1 MKRTLLLGAIACLL
15 MPLYAADLQEVI
27 AKTNATYANLNSFY
41 TKFRQVMCDEAL
53 GTCNIYDG
61 EIYFLRPNFFKMTI
75 EKPGQVLV
83 GDSSSLWIY
92 LPAEKRAI
100 RQTLKEIP
108 FAINPNLFLA
118 GYEERFNANLTSD
131 SAGTFGITL
140 TPKEATE
147 IFTRVVVTIDA
158 STHTITAIAI
168 VDQAGAENKFYFEDT
183 KLNPAINRKLFKFNP
198 PKGTEIIEE

>member
-1 MKRTLLLGAIACLL
+1 MKRIMIFISISVVISILG
-15 MPLYAADLQEVI
+15 AADLGEVI

-41 TKFRQVMCDEAL
+41 TKFRQFMCDEAM
-53 GTCNIYDG
+53 GVCNIYDG
-61 EIYFLRPNFFKMTI
+61 EIYFLRPNFFKKTI

-92 LPAEKRAI
+92 LPVEKRAI
-100 RQTLKEIP
+100 RQTLKDVP

-118 GYEERFNANLTSD
+118 GYEERFNAALTSD
-131 SAGTFGITL
+131 SAGTIGITL

-147 IFTRVVVTIDA
+147 IFTRVVVTVDA
-158 STHTITAIAI
+158 SSYVITAIAI

-183 KLNPAINRKLFKFNP
+183 KLNPEINRKLFKFNP

>member
-1 MKRTLLLGAIACLL
+1 MKIFLKLGAIICMLA
-15 MPLYAADLQEVI
+15 PLYAADLQEVV

-41 TKFRQVMCDEAL
+41 TKFRQVMCDEAM
-53 GTCNIYDG
+53 GICNIYDG

-92 LPAEKRAI
+92 LPTEKRAI
-100 RQTLKEIP
+100 RQSLKEIP
-108 FAINPNLFLA
+108 FAINPNLFLTD
-118 GYEERFNANLTSD
+118 YEERFNAALTSD
-131 SAGTFGITL
+131 SAGAIDITL

-147 IFTRVVVTIDA
+147 IFTRVVVTVDA
-158 STHTITAIAI
+158 RSYRITAIAI
-168 VDQAGAENKFYFEDT
+168 VDQAGAQNKFDFEDT
-183 KLNPAINRKLFKFNP
+183 KLNPAIDRKIFKFNP

>member
-1 MKRTLLLGAIACLL
+1 MKRFLKLGAIICMLVQL
-15 MPLYAADLQEVI
+15 FAADLQDVV

-41 TKFRQVMCDEAL
+41 TKFRQVMCDEAM
-53 GTCNIYDG
+53 GICNTYDG
-61 EIYFLRPNFFKMTI
+61 EIYFLKPNFFKMTI

-92 LPAEKRAI
+92 LPTEKRAI
-100 RQTLKEIP
+100 RQSLKEIP

-118 GYEERFNANLTSD
+118 GYEERFNAALTSD
-131 SAGTFGITL
+131 RAGTIEITL

-147 IFTRVVVTIDA
+147 IVTRVVVTVDA
-158 STHTITAIAI
+158 SSFKITGIAI
-168 VDQAGAENKFYFEDT
+168 VDQAGAENKFNFENT
-183 KLNPAINRKLFKFNP
+183 KLNPSIDRKIFKFNP